1 MISSDKN
8 RAILAEVIARTL
20 REPELR
26 AELLRAPKLTLAGA
40 GMEFS
45 PAEKVVILENTPTLI
60 HAILPSV
67 AEQNKYK
74 ALIDQASAHITEL
87 PEGTELRVLR
97 DSANIVYAVIPPAA
111 AETGSTELSDEAL
124 EAVAGGKGGGG
135 GPMSVLIG
143 GGSGSGNSAAQTQS
157 IVSTTSELTEIELV
171 AVVAAS
177 EVVAIGLFI
186 VPCCIS

>member
-20 REPELR
+20 REPQLR
-26 AELLRAPKLTLAGA
+26 AELIRAPKPTLAEA

-74 ALIDQASAHITEL
+74 ALIDQA
-87 PEGTELRVLR
+87 
-97 DSANIVYAVIPPAA
+97 VIPPAA
-111 AETGSTELSDEAL
+111 AETASTELSDEAL

-135 GPMSVLIG
+135 SALSAVI
-143 GGSGSGNSAAQTQS
+143 GSGNPAAQTQS
-157 IVSTTSELTEIELV
+157 TVTTTSSLAEVELV

-186 VPCCIS
+186 VPCCIT

>member
-8 RAILAEVIARTL
+8 RAILAEVIARSL

-26 AELLRAPKLTLAGA
+26 AELMRAPKPTLAAA

-74 ALIDQASAHITEL
+74 ALIDQASAHITQL
-87 PEGTELRVLR
+87 PEGIELRVLR

-111 AETGSTELSDEAL
+111 AETASTELSDEAL
-124 EAVAGGKGGGG
+124 EAVAGGKGGGS
-135 GPMSVLIG
+135 GPMGALI
-143 GGSGSGNSAAQTQS
+143 GSGNPAAQTQTT
-157 IVSTTSELTEIELV
+157 VTTTSSFAEVE
-171 AVVAAS
+171 VVAFVAAA
-177 EVVAIGLFI
+177 EAVAIGLFI
-186 VPCCIS
+186 VPCCIT

>member
-26 AELLRAPKLTLAGA
+26 AELMRAPKPTLAAA
-40 GMEFS
+40 GMEFG
-45 PAEKVVILENTPTLI
+45 PAEKVVILENTPTII

-111 AETGSTELSDEAL
+111 AETASTELSDEAL

-135 GPMSVLIG
+135 SALSAVIG
-143 GGSGSGNSAAQTQS
+143 AGNPAAQTQS
-157 IVSTTSELTEIELV
+157 TVTTTSSLV
-171 AVVAAS
+171 EVEVVVAAAAA

-186 VPCCIS
+186 IPCCIS